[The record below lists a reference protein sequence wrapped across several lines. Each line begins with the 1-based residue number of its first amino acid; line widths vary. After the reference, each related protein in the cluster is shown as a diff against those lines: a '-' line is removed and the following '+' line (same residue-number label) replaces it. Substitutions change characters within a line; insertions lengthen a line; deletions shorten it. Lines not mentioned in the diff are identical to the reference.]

1 MYWQTGQTGW
11 MRSAPIA
18 AAGVTPPFEADPGQ
32 EKEYWQKRK
41 EFLEK
46 QMQQAEQHLSD
57 MSDK

>member
-1 MYWQTGQTGW
+1 MYRQTGQPGW
-11 MRSAPIA
+11 MRSGQT
-18 AAGVTPPFEADPGQ
+18 AAGVTPPSAADPNQ

-57 MSDK
+57 MAEK